1 MGAIGGYNRCYLQLS
16 TGELLINGSKG
27 FDQKDNYIYV
37 KSVDVEKDLK
47 EKEELKS
54 LYYITNKANKEV
66 IGTDGGSTANGAG
79 AMTWTNEINSENQ
92 MWIPVD
98 MKDGSYTLK
107 NFASGRFL
115 TLKEDGTL
123 VQLNEITGTGNDLK
137 RQRWIAT
144 KTEDGFFTLQNQFNN
159 QYLSAG
165 SNHKLTLTATTAGT
179 AQSWSFIGLG
189 DSTVEFG
196 KEETVNPPDNPNPPD
211 ENEDVKVTGIKLNAT
226 SKKLLR
232 GKTFDLKAEIA
243 PSNATNQAI
252 TWKSS
257 NPSVATVDQ
266 NGKVKAQKPGQTVIT
281 ATAADQGKVSAAC
294 TITVPYKI
302 TYKLNKG
309 KNHKS
314 NPTSYYNQKITLKK
328 PTRKGYTF
336 SGWYTDKK
344 FKKKITVIAK
354 TSKKDL
360 TLYAKW
366 KKVTV
371 KTPTIKKVTN
381 SAKKKM
387 KVTIKK
393 VTGAKGYR
401 ILYATDKK
409 FKKGKKTV
417 FTKTT
422 SKTITKLKKGKTYY
436 VKVCAY
442 KLDSKGSKVYGKYS
456 KVKKVKIKK

>member
-1 MGAIGGYNRCYLQLS
+1 MYDYC
-16 TGELLINGSKG
+16 
-27 FDQKDNYIYV
+27 
-37 KSVDVEKDLK
+37 
-47 EKEELKS
+47 
-54 LYYITNKANKEV
+54 
-66 IGTDGGSTANGAG
+66 
-79 AMTWTNEINSENQ
+79 
-92 MWIPVD
+92 
-98 MKDGSYTLK
+98 
-107 NFASGRFL
+107 
-115 TLKEDGTL
+115 
-123 VQLNEITGTGNDLK
+123 
-137 RQRWIAT
+137 
-144 KTEDGFFTLQNQFNN
+144 
-159 QYLSAG
+159 
-165 SNHKLTLTATTAGT
+165 
-179 AQSWSFIGLG
+179 
-189 DSTVEFG
+189 
-196 KEETVNPPDNPNPPD
+196 
-211 ENEDVKVTGIKLNAT
+211 
-226 SKKLLR
+226 
-232 GKTFDLKAEIA
+232 
-243 PSNATNQAI
+243 
-252 TWKSS
+252 
-257 NPSVATVDQ
+257 
-266 NGKVKAQKPGQTVIT
+266 
-281 ATAADQGKVSAAC
+281 
-294 TITVPYKI
+294 

-309 KNHKS
+309 TNHKS
-314 NPTSYYNQKITLKK
+314 NPVTYYNQKITLKK

-417 FTKTT
+417 LSKAT

-442 KLDSKGSKVYGKYS
+442 KFDSKGSKVYGKYS